1 MLQELSIRNFAIID
15 DLQISFSDGLNI
27 LSGETGAGKSI
38 IINAANLLL
47 GSRANAGLIRTGS
60 QTAELEALFQIAKQS
75 AIAGIME
82 ENGFHPE
89 EGLLIRRIVSRKDR
103 HRIYINGHL
112 ATTQTLNLIT
122 GNLASISG
130 QHAHQRLLKEENQL
144 EMIDQFGDLI
154 SLRDEVSGCFHE
166 ILPLIRN
173 LTNLKA
179 KKARH
184 AEQVQLLEFQ
194 QKEIRRA
201 SITPGED
208 VALEQERI
216 RLKNGEELFQA
227 VHSSVEALY
236 SAQGA
241 AVERLVA
248 VKKDLEKAS
257 RIDPALVPETERIAE
272 AVIYLEDI
280 AEALRTYL
288 NNIQIDENRLETVE
302 ARLDTLAKLKR
313 KYGTS
318 LEDVFLKL
326 ESIDRELSGIDNLS
340 EDIADTEKKL
350 SDLHDKLVKL
360 AVTLST
366 KRKRTAATLA
376 GKVEK
381 ELGTLKMSQTKFEI
395 SFGTVPVDEHTEPY
409 LATQESAITETGID
423 RITFLIAPNVGEP
436 LKPLNS
442 IVSGGE
448 LSRIVL
454 ALKAILAKSEAVQT
468 IVFDEVDAGIGGSV
482 AEVVG
487 KKLSSLARHHQ
498 IICITHLPQIAKF
511 GDHHFNISKHVVR
524 GRTRTTITRLTESER
539 VKEIARMLG
548 GEKITRATLD
558 HAHEM
563 LNNSL
568 EIP

>member
-15 DLQISFSDGLNI
+15 DLQISFSNGLNI

-166 ILPLIRN
+166 IIPLIRN

-194 QKEIRRA
+194 QKEIRQA
-201 SITPGED
+201 AITPGED

-216 RLKNGEELFQA
+216 LLKNAEELFQA

-248 VKKDLEKAS
+248 VKKELEKAS
-257 RIDPALVPETERIAE
+257 RIDPVLVPKTERIAE

-288 NNIQIDENRLETVE
+288 NNIQIDETRLEAVE

-360 AVTLST
+360 AVALST
-366 KRKRTAATLA
+366 KRKRTATTLA

-395 SFGTVPVDEHTEPY
+395 FFGTVPADENTEPY
-409 LATQESAITETGID
+409 LATQESVITETGID
-423 RITFLIAPNVGEP
+423 RIAFLIAPNVGEP

-524 GRTRTTITRLTESER
+524 GRTRTTINRLTESER

-548 GEKITRATLD
+548 GEKITRATLN

-563 LNNSL
+563 LNSVH
-568 EIP
+568 P

>member
-38 IINAANLLL
+38 IINAVNLLL
-47 GSRANAGLIRTGS
+47 GSRANVGLIRTGS
-60 QTAELEALFQIAKQS
+60 QTAELEVLFQIAKQS
-75 AIAGIME
+75 TIAGIME
-82 ENGFHPE
+82 KNGFHPE
-89 EGLLIRRIVSRKDR
+89 EGLLIRRIVSREDR

-122 GNLASISG
+122 ENLASISG
-130 QHAHQRLLKEENQL
+130 QHAHQRLLKEEDQL
-144 EMIDQFGDLI
+144 EIIDQFGDLT
-154 SLRDEVSGCFHE
+154 SLRDEIFSCFHE
-166 ILPLIRN
+166 IVPLIRN

-179 KKARH
+179 KQAHH

-194 QKEIRRA
+194 GKEIRQA
-201 SITPGED
+201 SISPGED

-227 VHSSVEALY
+227 VHNSVEALY

-248 VKKDLEKAS
+248 VKKDLEKAA
-257 RIDPALVPETERIAE
+257 RIDPDLVPKTERIAE
-272 AVIYLEDI
+272 AAIYLEDI

-288 NNIQIDENRLETVE
+288 KNIQIDENRLEAVE
-302 ARLDTLAKLKR
+302 ARLDTLNKLKR
-313 KYGTS
+313 KYGKS
-318 LEDVFLKL
+318 LEDVLLKL
-326 ESIDRELSGIDNLS
+326 ESIDHELSGIDNLS
-340 EDIADTEKKL
+340 TDIADTEKKL
-350 SDLHDKLVKL
+350 SFLHGKLVKL
-360 AVTLST
+360 AITLSK
-366 KRKRTAATLA
+366 KRKSTAKTLA
-376 GKVEK
+376 KKVER
-381 ELGTLKMSQTKFEI
+381 ELDTLKMSQTKFEI
-395 SFGTVPVDEHTEPY
+395 SFRTLPVDEHTEPY
-409 LATQESAITETGID
+409 LTTDENVITETGID

-454 ALKAILAKSEAVQT
+454 ALKAILARTEAVQT

-498 IICITHLPQIAKF
+498 ILCITHLPQIAKF
-511 GDHHFNISKHVVR
+511 GDHHFNISKQVTR
-524 GRTRTTITRLTESER
+524 GRTRTTITRLTEAER

-563 LNNSL
+563 LDN
-568 EIP
+568 IV